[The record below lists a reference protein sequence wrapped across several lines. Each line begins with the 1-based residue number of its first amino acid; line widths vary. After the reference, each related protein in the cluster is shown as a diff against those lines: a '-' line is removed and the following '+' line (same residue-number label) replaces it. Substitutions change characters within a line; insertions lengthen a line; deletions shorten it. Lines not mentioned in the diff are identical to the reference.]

1 MKDLPNIKSAEKR
14 VKISAANRAVNIS
27 RRTALKTALKKVQTS
42 ITSGDIAASQANL
55 LSAIKKLDEAV
66 SKGLIH
72 KNQAARRKSRLTKKF
87 NQLKAQNA

>member
-1 MKDLPNIKSAEKR
+1 LPNIKSAEKR

>member
-1 MKDLPNIKSAEKR
+1 MPNIKSAEKR

>member
-1 MKDLPNIKSAEKR
+1 VKDLPNIKSAEKR